1 MAGTSEDTA
10 TYQLILR
17 GVDRVGGTMSSAG
30 FDIPPGLLPTRW
42 PTWNVTQD
50 ALYVD
55 GPGAASLAVHLNVP
69 GCGANNFGSSSTTG
83 GAVTPF
89 GPMIG
94 IVAAAVNTVAYANPI
109 TATVPNPSGQHVTV
123 SLINLTAVP
132 YELYAGTPT
141 ENGWVLVL
149 RFTPVTRTL

>member
-17 GVDRVGGTMSSAG
+17 GVDRVGGSMVQAD
-30 FDIPPGLLPTRW
+30 FDIPLGLLPTRW
-42 PTWNVTQD
+42 PAWNVTQD

-55 GPGAASLAVHLNVP
+55 APAGASLAIHLNIP
-69 GCGANNFGSSSTTG
+69 GSGANNFGSSSAAG
-83 GAVTPF
+83 GASTPF

-94 IVAAAVNTVAYANPI
+94 IARVDENTVAYNNPI
-109 TATVPNPSGQHVTV
+109 TATVLNPSGQRITV
-123 SLINLTAVP
+123 SLIDLDAAP
-132 YELYAGTPT
+132 YALYADTPT
-141 ENGWVLVL
+141 GNGWVLVL